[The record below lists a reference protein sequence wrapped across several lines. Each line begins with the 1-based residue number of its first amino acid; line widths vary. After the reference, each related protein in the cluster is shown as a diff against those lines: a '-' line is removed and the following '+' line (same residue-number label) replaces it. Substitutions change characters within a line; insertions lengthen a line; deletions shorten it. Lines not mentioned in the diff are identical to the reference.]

1 MNARAY
7 TYEGLD
13 FDQNDFQPPR
23 KNRFWEIF
31 WDMTERLGQRYA
43 EAEMIRRERYQLDC
57 MDDRQLADIGLS
69 RYDVQ
74 AQYKSSFLDLGD
86 IRR

>member
-7 TYEGLD
+7 TYEGLHY
-13 FDQNDFQPPR
+13 DQSDFQPPQ
-23 KNRFWEIF
+23 KNRFWQLI

-43 EAEMIRRERYQLDC
+43 EAEMLRRERYQLSS

-74 AQYKSSFLDLGD
+74 NEINRSYFDLGGA
-86 IRR
+86 RR